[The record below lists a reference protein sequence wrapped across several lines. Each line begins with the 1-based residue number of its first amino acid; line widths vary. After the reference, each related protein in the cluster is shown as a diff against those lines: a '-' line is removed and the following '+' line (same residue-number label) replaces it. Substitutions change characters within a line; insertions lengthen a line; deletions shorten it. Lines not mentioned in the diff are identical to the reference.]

1 MKCQFLSSGKY
12 KRNITKLLFA
22 ELVQRVVKVKQTGK
36 AMVRLHWCADCYGLS
51 LCDCVFENPCSA
63 GIINVYQNTQLETNC
78 FFLYINSK
86 KLTFLIPN
94 LSSLVKKIPS

>member
-1 MKCQFLSSGKY
+1 MRCQFLSSGKNN
-12 KRNITKLLFA
+12 RNITKLLIA
-22 ELVQRVVKVKQTGK
+22 ELVQRVVKIKQTAK
-36 AMVRLHWCADCYGLS
+36 DLVRLHRCADCYGLL
-51 LCDCVFENPCSA
+51 LCDCVSESPCSA

-86 KLTFLIPN
+86 KLKFLIPN